1 MSDFLEYI
9 PSCGKSVL
17 WLSLS
22 SSLYFLGES
31 PECPECGEKDL
42 SCRLS
47 VAESLL
53 PAELEGG
60 PRPCPFKVIYSDLK
74 SFRFSCW
81 KDSGCTALI
90 SVGSRARH
98 ATTRLFRPVRCPK
111 AIFSSSCLYKGPY
124 CTIQVL
130 FSDLVRLRKKLF
142 FLEPREIS
150 AQLRE
155 RRHQPGTGLDNYQDV

>member
-1 MSDFLEYI
+1 MSDFFEYI

-60 PRPCPFKVIYSDLK
+60 PRPCPFKVILYSDLK
-74 SFRFSCW
+74 S
-81 KDSGCTALI
+81 LENP
-90 SVGSRARH
+90 SVGRTLVA
-98 ATTRLFRPVRCPK
+98 LFGPIWQHFYNLKSIVQLHLSNG
-111 AIFSSSCLYKGPY
+111 SS
-124 CTIQVL
+124 
-130 FSDLVRLRKKLF
+130 
-142 FLEPREIS
+142 
-150 AQLRE
+150 
-155 RRHQPGTGLDNYQDV
+155 